1 MNILRVNLERNRN
14 LGDKLN
20 QIISEK
26 RILVLSSQSVMVERA
41 LILDLERRG
50 LES

>member
-41 LILDLERRG
+41 LILNLERRG